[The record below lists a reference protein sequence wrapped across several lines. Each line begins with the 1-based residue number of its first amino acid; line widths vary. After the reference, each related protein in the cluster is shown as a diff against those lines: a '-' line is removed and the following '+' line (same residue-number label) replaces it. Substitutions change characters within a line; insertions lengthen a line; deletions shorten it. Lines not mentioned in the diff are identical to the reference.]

1 MQTFAQWC
9 WSTQVFQAMNMVSEI
24 AFYRLGAGRPE
35 NNLGALV
42 WQLVSAMMS
51 T

>member
-1 MQTFAQWC
+1 
-9 WSTQVFQAMNMVSEI
+9 MVSEV

-42 WQLVSAMMS
+42 WQLVSRDV
-51 T
+51 